1 MFVVEVRRVE
11 VALTAVSKHS
21 IRRREG
27 APEVKGKEG
36 APVLKY

>member
-11 VALTAVSKHS
+11 VALTAVS